1 MDKNAF
7 RMLVGKNIAAL
18 REKAGY
24 TQEALSEK
32 MDVSKSFLAHVE
44 QGERS
49 FSSYK
54 LRTLADILHVS
65 MDAIYYGPS
74 KEVKLKEILMEL
86 EGKSTEDLETIHQ
99 IIRCCSALC
108 KRDFKNTT
116 DNKIV
121 E

>member
-1 MDKNAF
+1 
-7 RMLVGKNIAAL
+7 
-18 REKAGY
+18 
-24 TQEALSEK
+24 
-32 MDVSKSFLAHVE
+32 
-44 QGERS
+44 
-49 FSSYK
+49 
-54 LRTLADILHVS
+54 
-65 MDAIYYGPS
+65 
-74 KEVKLKEILMEL
+74 MEL